1 MNPLVVIPTFVASSR
16 KPKYSARNI
25 MTNYDYET
33 TLSDPGFLDRCLK
46 SLQCVKG
53 LGLVC
58 VIVSAE
64 TSISAEAV
72 DKVKKICANN
82 PDIKTIVIGEVEL
95 DMLKKRAIQ
104 LGNSE
109 IIDKISLRGYAAVRN
124 TGLLL
129 TQAFGFNA
137 CVFIN
142 DDEVIEDPDFLSKA
156 MYGLGKLTRQG
167 VPILVKSGYY
177 INEEGSYLSK
187 WKDAWYNKFWQQG
200 AVFNEWI
207 SSAMAGPRLSRSSH
221 VCGGCLAIHKEAFSR
236 LSFDPYIPRGE
247 DLDYM
252 LNLRMYGSDIW
263 FDNKWT
269 LRHLPPKMASEGN
282 RFRQDIF
289 RWLYEQ
295 AKIEYSWSLIDLQKI
310 TAASLSPYP
319 GILLG
324 KGLKTRIR
332 LTAKLRSFGRPDKK
346 AYSSAA
352 KAAKKEALNYAYDN
366 CTKYFDFQ
374 HLWPSLMKS
383 LESDGPLSQQILKSA
398 FDMPKVD
405 ITPGATS
412 EIQQNVGL

>member
-1 MNPLVVIPTFVASSR
+1 MNPLVVIPTFITNSKRSS
-16 KPKYSARNI
+16 YSLRNI
-25 MTNYDYET
+25 MTNYDYESGLND
-33 TLSDPGFLDRCLK
+33 TLVLDRCLK
-46 SLQCVKG
+46 SLQCVKD

-58 VIVSAE
+58 VIVSAD
-64 TSISAEAV
+64 TAISAEAV
-72 DKVKKICANN
+72 EKVKRTCANN
-82 PDIKTIVIGEVEL
+82 PSIKTIVVGEVEL

-109 IIDKISLRGYAAVRN
+109 IIPKIGLRGYSAVRN

-137 CVFIN
+137 CVFLN
-142 DDEVIEDPDFLSKA
+142 DDEVVEDPDFLSKA

-167 VPILVKSGYY
+167 VPILVKSGFY
-177 INEEGSYLSK
+177 INESGSYLSS

-207 SSAMAGPRLSRSSH
+207 SSAIAGSRLSRSSH

-263 FDNKWT
+263 FDNKWS
-269 LRHLPPKMASEGN
+269 LRRLAPKTKSEGN

-324 KGLKTRIR
+324 KGLKTRIW

-346 AYSSAA
+346 AYSLAS
-352 KAAKKEALNYAYDN
+352 KAAKKEALTYAYDN

-383 LESDGPLSQQILKSA
+383 IESDAVLSQAILKSA
-398 FDMPKVD
+398 YDMPSVD

-412 EIQQNVGL
+412 EIQSNIS